1 MTLDAEEYE
10 MFAIQSGLIHKKE
23 GKFVGENPE

>member
-1 MTLDAEEYE
+1 MTLDIEEYE
-10 MFAIQSGLIHKKE
+10 MFAIQSGLIDKKE

>member
-10 MFAIQSGLIHKKE
+10 MFAIQNGLIDKKE